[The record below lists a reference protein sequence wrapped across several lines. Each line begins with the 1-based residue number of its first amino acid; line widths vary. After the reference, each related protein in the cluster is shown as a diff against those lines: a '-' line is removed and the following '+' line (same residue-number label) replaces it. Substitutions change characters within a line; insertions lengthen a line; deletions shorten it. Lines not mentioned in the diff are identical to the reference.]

1 MRNAL
6 RLIASTLIPFALG
19 GCASRESPMLES
31 PAAQEGAPTPFSDLN
46 STDDLVIE
54 LDSRLGEI
62 NVPHHFSTWES
73 ARERLEAELRER
85 LEAELRERLEVEIN
99 MPHLFSPGEFVRQR
113 LREQISRKI
122 REQLEVALREQ
133 ISSKLFE
140 DLTKD

>member
-19 GCASRESPMLES
+19 GCASRESPVLES
-31 PAAQEGAPTPFSDLN
+31 PASQEGAPTPTCADLN

-54 LDSRLGEI
+54 LGSRLGEI

-73 ARERLEAELRER
+73 ARERLEAGLREQ
-85 LEAELRERLEVEIN
+85 LEVEIN
-99 MPHLFSPGEFVRQR
+99 VPHLFSPEELVRKR
-113 LREQISRKI
+113 LHEQISSKI
-122 REQLEVALREQ
+122 REQLEAVLRDQ

-140 DLTKD
+140 ELTKD